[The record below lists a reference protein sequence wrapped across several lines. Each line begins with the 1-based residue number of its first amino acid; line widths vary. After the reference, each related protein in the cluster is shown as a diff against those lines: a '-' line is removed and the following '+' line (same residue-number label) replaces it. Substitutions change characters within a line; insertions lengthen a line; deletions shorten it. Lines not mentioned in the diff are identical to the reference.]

1 MPSTVVTSVH
11 RRFGGTPHQQ
21 HKVKINDDGEVM
33 LKGPQSPRATTSAR
47 HAANAQAFDEEG
59 YFHTGDAG
67 YMKNGE
73 LFLTDRIRTSSSRQ
87 ATAKYIAP
95 QMVEAMLL
103 VDKFI
108 DR

>member
-1 MPSTVVTSVH
+1 
-11 RRFGGTPHQQ
+11 
-21 HKVKINDDGEVM
+21 
-33 LKGPQSPRATTSAR
+33 
-47 HAANAQAFDEEG
+47 
-59 YFHTGDAG
+59 
-67 YMKNGE
+67 MKNGE

-108 DR
+108 DQVAVIAMSASSSPHSGWCPNSVCLKSMHAPTA